1 MKTNLRLVLLA
12 GFTAVAVALLA
23 LSHHG
28 VWWLELS
35 KGKSLSGFLGML
47 ATVAAGYELCV
58 LAFAGRV
65 RLRRGAPSE
74 VGMFAGLLR
83 AAGVIVIG
91 LLSLNSFGKLSGS
104 WAAVAGFAGLLMGW
118 SLQAPVSGLAAWVMV
133 NLKRPFR
140 VGDRVML
147 PAWGLIG
154 DVTQMGMMY
163 TVLNQVGGT
172 VGSEEA
178 AGRNVLIPNAMLFGN
193 VVINFT
199 PQHEAAFVLDEVI
212 ARITYDSDW
221 DLAERVLLEAAREV
235 TSDIIEQTRHEPYIR
250 SDMYDYG
257 VYLRLRYMTLATDRP
272 RIVHEITK
280 RVFHEFQKD
289 PRVDFAIPYVYS
301 YRLGLQ
307 GAARPAAASTAAEVV
322 KLDVDQINDATLD
335 GVAIDD
341 GQVQSLANRIASV
354 GLLQPIVVRQNRG
367 GQYDVLAGHTRLM
380 ACKALGWTKIPAIV
394 RPDGEL
400 T

>member
-1 MKTNLRLVLLA
+1 MKTKLRLVLLA
-12 GFTAVAVALLA
+12 GFTAVAVVLFA
-23 LSHHG
+23 LSRQG
-28 VWWLELS
+28 VGLLQLS
-35 KGKSLSGFLGML
+35 EGKSLSGFLGVL
-47 ATVAAGYELCV
+47 AAVAASYELCL
-58 LAFAGRV
+58 LAFTGRV

-83 AAGVIVIG
+83 AAGAIVIG
-91 LLSLNSFGKLSGS
+91 LLLLNYFGKLSGS

-118 SLQAPVSGLAAWVMV
+118 SLQAPVSGLAAWVLV

-140 VGDRVML
+140 MGDRVML
-147 PAWGLIG
+147 PAWGLVG
-154 DVTQMGMMY
+154 DVTQIGMMY

-178 AGRNVLIPNAMLFGN
+178 AGRSVLIPNAMLFGN
-193 VVINFT
+193 IVINFT

-221 DLAERVLLEAAREV
+221 DLAERVLLDAAREV
-235 TSDIIEQTRHEPYIR
+235 TGDIIEQTGQQPYIR

-257 VYLRLRYMTLATDRP
+257 VYLRLRYTTLATDRP

-289 PRVDFAIPYVYS
+289 PRIDFAIPYVYS
-301 YRLGLQ
+301 NRLGLQ
-307 GAARPAAASTAAEVV
+307 GAARPAAGSPATEVV
-322 KLDVDQINDATLD
+322 QFDMDQINDATPD
-335 GVAIDD
+335 GVVIDD
-341 GQVQSLANRIASV
+341 GQVQSLATRIASV
-354 GLLQPIVVRQNRG
+354 GLLQPIIVRPNRG

-394 RPDGEL
+394 RPNDVL